1 MYLIVHVH
9 VHVSLI
15 VTLPPP
21 LQVGEEL
28 ELSERP
34 LYLRLPKMQHNIQL
48 RSKVAMAMRE
58 TLIKHGRYIYMCTV
72 QHTCKYRHIQEVH
85 MTIAL
90 SLSFWSDKNLLK

>member
-1 MYLIVHVH
+1 MYDARL
-9 VHVSLI
+9 HVSLI
-15 VTLPPP
+15 VTLSLPPP

-28 ELSERP
+28 QLSERP

-58 TLIKHGRYIYMCTV
+58 TLNKHGSYMCTV
-72 QHTCKYRHIQEVH
+72 QHKYMYIQEVY

>member
-9 VHVSLI
+9 VHASLI
-15 VTLPPP
+15 ATLPPP

-28 ELSERP
+28 QLSERP
-34 LYLRLPKMQHNIQL
+34 LYLRLPKMQRNIQL

-58 TLIKHGRYIYMCTV
+58 TLIKHGRYMYMCTV
-72 QHTCKYRHIQEVH
+72 QHTCEYRHIQEVH

-90 SLSFWSDKNLLK
+90 SLSFWPDKNLLK